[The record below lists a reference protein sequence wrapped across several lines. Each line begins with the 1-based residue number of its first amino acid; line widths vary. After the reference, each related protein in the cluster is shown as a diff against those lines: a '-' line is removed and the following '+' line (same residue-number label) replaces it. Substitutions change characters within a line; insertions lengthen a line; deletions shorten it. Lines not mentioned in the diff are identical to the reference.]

1 MTKEQTV
8 TVEAMIE
15 YLQAFSD
22 VYESAKEKY
31 GSEDNTTLN
40 ILTNLSSCHM
50 MVEKLTGK
58 SVKFERN
65 EEGKVIVTI

>member
-15 YLQAFSD
+15 YLQVLSD
-22 VYESAKEKY
+22 CYES
-31 GSEDNTTLN
+31 LN
-40 ILTNLSSCHM
+40 YSDSILNSLSACHLSACHM

-58 SVKFERN
+58 SVKFVRN